1 MFSLRRFDVLVALYV
16 FGIMVVELM
25 GAKTFPI
32 AEFGWLHLNASVAIF
47 ALPLL
52 FTLTDVVTEVHG
64 RARARNLV
72 RLGLLIVV
80 MQVATAALFTALP
93 SSARFAWGDAAYDTI
108 FGTSIRFGLASIA
121 AFAVAELLDVAVFAK
136 LRQKMGKR
144 GLWLR
149 NNVSNFLS
157 QFTDGLVWT
166 TIAFYAFSDS
176 LGSNAA
182 FILSILIPYWLV
194 RCALSLAETPLVY
207 VGVHWL
213 KGGKKQAAPAT
224 GEAEA

>member
-1 MFSLRRFDVLVALYV
+1 MFGFKRFDVLVALYV

-32 AEFGWLHLNASVAIF
+32 AQFGWLHLNASVAVF

-64 RARARNLV
+64 RARARSLV
-72 RLGLLIVV
+72 RIGLLIVV
-80 MQVATAALFTALP
+80 LQVTTAALFTALP
-93 SSARFAWGDAAYDTI
+93 SSAKFAWGDAAYDTI

-136 LRQKMGKR
+136 LRQKMGKH
-144 GLWLR
+144 GLWVR

-157 QFTDGLVWT
+157 QFVDGLVWT
-166 TIAFYAFSDS
+166 TIAFYAFGQS

-182 FILSILIPYWLV
+182 FILGIIIPYWLV

-207 VGVHWL
+207 IGVRWL
-213 KGGKKQAAPAT
+213 RKDKQTPAVAVQ
-224 GEAEA
+224 ES